1 MKIGKEYKQVA
12 SQLLGCTLASYYNW
26 DNQKRPIIN
35 LLEKYFTKEDLHE
48 FLETNQISKLE
59 TLNHYELSLNIEFN
73 TFYREKLDNDNKPYI
88 IRFFWDFIARYT
100 NELSYIEFYDC
111 KSQINK
117 LLLDYHLFLIELYKK
132 ENGADNNSLII
143 KKYSEFMSVIQNIS
157 DDLLYFIITNI
168 KSNFKSHINYLLNNV
183 LFSYAIEILACT
195 TIKYYDNKLPIN
207 REVRARVFI
216 NNFSSSYNKYTK
228 EFYYQLEE
236 YLNNYEKNEKEI
248 VKILESSNDKF
259 LF

>member
-1 MKIGKEYKQVA
+1 MDRKLVCEI
-12 SQLLGCTLASYYNW
+12 LGISEKSYYRW
-26 DNQKRPIIN
+26 KEERKIFT
-35 LLEKYFTKEDLHE
+35 LLEKYFTNEDLRE
-48 FLETNQISKLE
+48 FLISKKISKLE

-88 IRFFWDFIARYT
+88 IRFFWDFITRYT
-100 NELSYIEFYDC
+100 NELSHIEFYDC

-132 ENGADNNSLII
+132 EDRADNNSLII
-143 KKYSEFMSVIQNIS
+143 KKYTEFMSVIQNIS
-157 DDLLYFIITNI
+157 DDLLYFIITNV
-168 KSNFKSHINYLLNNV
+168 KSDFKSHINYLLNNI
-183 LFSYAIEILACT
+183 LYSYAIEILACAK
-195 TIKYYDNKLPIN
+195 IKYYNDKLPTN
-207 REVRARVFI
+207 REIRARLFI

-248 VKILESSNDKF
+248 VKIIESSNDKF